1 MGGSSILA
9 GGYTPRR
16 IEATRSR
23 PRLDGCL
30 APGERMA
37 GEQPPQGFGVD
48 PSPPERRVK
57 AAPSATMRC
66 LEAQVNR
73 RREGGVRTEDGVG
86 ELEESVAP
94 GVEAFVERVAEAM
107 ESIGRFHDGHIMP
120 SPRALRTP
128 YLPVELKRKL
138 SVRSTSMVHALTLPL
153 ALFHPSAWKVHSQK
167 FGLPLYG
174 VLRSPLR
181 LLQVPNMLLLR
192 P

>member
-1 MGGSSILA
+1 
-9 GGYTPRR
+9 
-16 IEATRSR
+16 
-23 PRLDGCL
+23 
-30 APGERMA
+30 MA
-37 GEQPPQGFGVD
+37 GEQIAQGFGVD

-66 LEAQVNR
+66 LEAQVSG

-138 SVRSTSMVHALTLPL
+138 SV
-153 ALFHPSAWKVHSQK
+153 
-167 FGLPLYG
+167 G
-174 VLRSPLR
+174 
-181 LLQVPNMLLLR
+181 
-192 P
+192 